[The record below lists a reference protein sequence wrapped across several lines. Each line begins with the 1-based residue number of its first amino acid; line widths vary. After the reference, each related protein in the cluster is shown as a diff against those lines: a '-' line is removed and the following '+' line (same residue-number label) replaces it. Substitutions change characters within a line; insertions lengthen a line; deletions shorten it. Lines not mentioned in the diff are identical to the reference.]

1 MALVRFPGGSPAANP
16 DRDPDDSTDIE
27 LTDADELEAGGKMS
41 FLEHLDE
48 LRKRLIAS
56 VIALVVGCIVSFVFI
71 GDIFNFIIG
80 PLKAMLSNG
89 GTFIATEPAEIFM
102 LYIKVG
108 ALCGLCVAMPFI
120 LWQLWLFVAPGLYSH
135 EKKFAIPFVVFS
147 STFFFAGAF
156 FSHYIA
162 FPYTWKFFLGFE
174 SDLVRFM
181 PKLGP
186 TFALYVKMLL
196 GFGAIFQMPVL
207 VLALARMGV
216 VTAGLSH
223 PSHQVRRP
231 HHLRPGR
238 GVEPRRRHPVSV
250 DDGRADACP
259 VCVQH
264 RHRLG
269 LRQAQNVPDDHRR
282 AFD

>member
-1 MALVRFPGGSPAANP
+1 MALVRFPGTSPAPNP
-16 DRDPDDSTDIE
+16 ERDEDLIE
-27 LTDADELEAGGKMS
+27 LTDADDLEPGGKMS

-48 LRKRLIAS
+48 LRKRLIMC
-56 VIALVVGCIVSFVFI
+56 VVALVVGCILSFFFI
-71 GDIFNFIIG
+71 TDIFNFVIG

-102 LYIKVG
+102 LYLKVG
-108 ALCGLCVAMPFI
+108 ALMGLCLAIPFI
-120 LWQLWLFVAPGLYSH
+120 LWQLWLFIAPGLYAH

-162 FPYTWKFFLGFE
+162 FPYTWKFFLSFE
-174 SDLVRFM
+174 SDLVHFM

-216 VTAGLSH
+216 LTAGFLVRNTKYAVLIIFILGAVLSPGGDI
-223 PSHQVRRP
+223 PSQLMMAGPMLILYAVSI
-231 HHLRPGR
+231 
-238 GVEPRRRHPVSV
+238 GVAWLFGKSKPKDSLTES
-250 DDGRADACP
+250 
-259 VCVQH
+259 
-264 RHRLG
+264 
-269 LRQAQNVPDDHRR
+269 
-282 AFD
+282 